1 MPKWPHF
8 EESACANLCHG
19 SKANDLPACSVTTNP
34 ALSLETDDNQHVAST
49 VTEDTTNRPSFQKL
63 PVPQMSMKS
72 TVYQC
77 RIVMITYVEECL
89 DHVPEALWVQFFH
102 LDAVQGHQ
110 QISALDLVP
119 GKIGTNETC
128 ISYHE
133 KLLACCTRFHELN
146 NINNSKTLTPDYR
159 N

>member
-1 MPKWPHF
+1 MFVEYSP
-8 EESACANLCHG
+8 
-19 SKANDLPACSVTTNP
+19 
-34 ALSLETDDNQHVAST
+34 HVASI
-49 VTEDTTNRPSFQKL
+49 VTEDKTNRPSFQKL

-77 RIVMITYVEECL
+77 RIVMITYVEEYL

-119 GKIGTNETC
+119 GTNRNQWNMHLILWKTVGLMQKISASGF
-128 ISYHE
+128 S
-133 KLLACCTRFHELN
+133 KFH
-146 NINNSKTLTPDYR
+146 
-159 N
+159 